1 MRLVRKRVTGRLLP
15 ALALFACALA
25 FCMLLPGVA
34 RAAET
39 SVSTATAN
47 ASYEHPNTGVIED
60 AGGSSSAA
68 LGQSMVEGVV
78 DPRALVEVDAAGD
91 TYVTL
96 RLGMADQVGDVS
108 FSYDAD
114 GTGSSYE
121 EAAAEMTGED
131 ADENTADYRFA
142 VADAES
148 VVRCSLFV
156 TPMGRSVVFFVTLS
170 DATEG
175 NAAGFAA
182 RTTPGEP
189 LAADSAGSGS
199 DAGGEAAAGDAG
211 VASDASDATQE
222 ASSQGGIQEYD
233 AQGNEVSASD
243 GAQDAEGGSGSG
255 VGPFAIGAV
264 CAAAVAIAA
273 GAAGYF
279 GWYRPKRARESA
291 AAAAAARAAGD
302 PSPRGDS
309 DTSGSSAPEGE
320 GARDQAGE
328 ERSR

>member
-1 MRLVRKRVTGRLLP
+1 MRLVRKRVAGRLLP

-25 FCMLLPGVA
+25 FCMLLPGA
-34 RAAET
+34 AHAAET

-68 LGQSMVEGVV
+68 LGQSMAEGVV
-78 DPRALVEVDAAGD
+78 GPRALVEVDAAGE

-121 EAAAEMTGED
+121 ETAAEVTGED

-142 VADAES
+142 VADSES
-148 VVRCSLFV
+148 VIRCSLFV

-182 RTTPGEP
+182 RTAPGEP
-189 LAADSAGSGS
+189 LAADEAGSDS
-199 DAGGEAAAGDAG
+199 DAGGEAAAGDFG
-211 VASDASDATQE
+211 VAGDASDAAQE
-222 ASSQGGIQEYD
+222 ASAQGGIREYD
-233 AQGNEVSASD
+233 TQGNEASASD
-243 GAQDAEGGSGSG
+243 GTQDVEGSSGID
-255 VGPFAIGAV
+255 PLAIAVV
-264 CAAAVAIAA
+264 CAAVVVVAA

-291 AAAAAARAAGD
+291 AAAAAAARAAGD
-302 PSPRGDS
+302 PSPRGDV
-309 DTSGSSAPEGE
+309 GVPASSEREGE
-320 GARDQAGE
+320 STCGQTRE
-328 ERSR
+328 ERS